1 MRDKKGITLIT
12 LIITIVVVLILA
24 GIILNVTLEES
35 GLLKRTRVSKKEY
48 ENAENK
54 EKAEL
59 EQITNLL
66 DNYIGNDNNIEKLTA
81 DIISFTPQNLEWNVK
96 NVKEALDYLYNK

>member
-66 DNYIGNDNNIEKLTA
+66 DN
-81 DIISFTPQNLEWNVK
+81 
-96 NVKEALDYLYNK
+96 

>member
-81 DIISFTPQNLEWNVK
+81 DISSFTPQNLEWNVK